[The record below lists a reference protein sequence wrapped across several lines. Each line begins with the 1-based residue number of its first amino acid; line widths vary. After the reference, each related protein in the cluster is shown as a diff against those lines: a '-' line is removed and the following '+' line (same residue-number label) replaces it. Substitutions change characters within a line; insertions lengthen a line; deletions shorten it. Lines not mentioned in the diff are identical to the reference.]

1 MQDKDLMRAE
11 IYRGRQHRLVFESL
25 KKQGLIVSEI
35 MRKTNKKIEETNE
48 GGKLLTL
55 RETSRA
61 LKWLDEKEYAKCLN
75 PSSKQGVRE
84 LFIRFLRKVKE
95 SERLY
100 RKV

>member
-75 PSSKQGVRE
+75 PSSKQGVKGIVYKISEKGKRV
-84 LFIRFLRKVKE
+84 RKII
-95 SERLY
+95 
-100 RKV
+100 